1 MPPEVF
7 NSEDGYDLRFDI
19 WSFGVLL
26 YELVSGEPPIT
37 AIKQGTKPLKR
48 AKTLQANMRT
58 ASMNEI

>member
-37 AIKQGTKPLKR
+37 AIK
-48 AKTLQANMRT
+48 
-58 ASMNEI
+58 